1 MMVAVVAVMV
11 AISVAIVVMRYSEL
25 GEAIRSHNA
34 VGAGLSSS
42 IFTTRLGRPH
52 ATGVGSIHVE
62 RSCAALDDLLRDQ
75 HFIDT
80 IEAW

>member
-1 MMVAVVAVMV
+1 MRTSSGGGSRDLYPGFLPSAVL
-11 AISVAIVVMRYSEL
+11 L
-25 GEAIRSHNA
+25 GRGCRQSLHARPS
-34 VGAGLSSS
+34 GA
-42 IFTTRLGRPH
+42 RLGRPH

-62 RSCAALDDLLRDQ
+62 RSCAALDGLLRDQ